1 MTLMTVTVFGK
12 TVYYS
17 VQPGDYYWL
26 ISQKYNLDLNQL
38 MSDNNGYSNPYLNVG
53 QNLKVTYDDSNRIL
67 HRVEA
72 GHTFWK
78 ISDYYKVDLSQL
90 MALNNADYATYLSVG
105 ELVIV
110 PKNQTQGAY
119 ITYTSY
125 TVKQGDIIWDIAIK
139 FGIPFAELLDVNGL
153 TEYSAIYPGMVLKV
167 PVHHV
172 PVKSTPGGQYGEY
185 LDWWTEAQY
194 VAPIGKAF
202 TVRDYYSGKTWKM
215 KRTIGAN
222 HADCEPVT
230 YQDSETIK
238 SVWGGSFSWTR
249 RPVLIWVDDRQVA
262 ASMSAMPHDI
272 QYITSNGVTGH
283 MDIHFANSTRH
294 SNGQIDYDHQYNI
307 KVAAGKYN

>member
-1 MTLMTVTVFGK
+1 MTTTVFGK
-12 TVYYS
+12 TVNYT

-26 ISQKYNLDLNQL
+26 ISQKYSLDFHQL
-38 MSDNNGYSNPYLNVG
+38 MRDNNGYSNPYLYVG
-53 QNLKVTYDDSNRIL
+53 QTLKVTYDDSNRIL

-78 ISDYYKVDLSQL
+78 ISDYYKVDLIEL
-90 MALNNADYATYLSVG
+90 MALNNADQKPYLAVG

-110 PKNQTQGAY
+110 PKKQTQSTGAY
-119 ITYTSY
+119 VTYTNY
-125 TVKQGDIIWDIAIK
+125 TVKQGDIIWDIAVNH
-139 FGIPFAELLDVNGL
+139 GIPYTELLEANQL
-153 TEYSAIYPGMVLKV
+153 NEYSSIYPGMVLKV

-194 VAPIGKAF
+194 VIPINKTF

-230 YQDSETIK
+230 YQDSQMIK
-238 SVWGGSFSWTR
+238 SVWGGSFSWAR
-249 RPVLIWVDDRQVA
+249 RPVLIWVDGRQIA

-272 QYITSNGVTGH
+272 QYITNNGITGH

-294 SNGQIDYDHQYNI
+294 SDGQIDYDHQYNI
-307 KVAAGKYN
+307 KVAAGKYQ